1 MNTYSYEKYTNDR
14 IELSDRLIHQLYQ
27 TTRAMTKSLNQLLEV
42 YGLFSSEWTI
52 INSIKIH
59 GEMTQSALA
68 DYLNI
73 EQAAISKSLGKLE
86 KKGLVERRIGR
97 DKREKYVLLSQTAI
111 KQYPEWCRVIAEHRE
126 KILSPL
132 QEEEQKGLTQLL
144 NKIQQR
150 V

>member
-1 MNTYSYEKYTNDR
+1 
-14 IELSDRLIHQLYQ
+14 
-27 TTRAMTKSLNQLLEV
+27 MTKSLNQLLEV

-52 INSIKIH
+52 INSVKVH

-86 KKGLVERRIGR
+86 KKGLIERRIGM

-111 KQYPEWCRVIAEHRE
+111 KQYPEWSRVIAEHRE
-126 KILSPL
+126 QILSHL
-132 QEEEQKGLTQLL
+132 QEKEQKELTQLL
-144 NKIQQR
+144 NKIQR
-150 V
+150 SV

>member
-1 MNTYSYEKYTNDR
+1 
-14 IELSDRLIHQLYQ
+14 
-27 TTRAMTKSLNQLLEV
+27 MTKSLNQLLEA

-86 KKGLVERRIGR
+86 KKGLIERRIGM
-97 DKREKYVLLSQTAI
+97 DKREKYVLLSQAAI

-126 KILSPL
+126 QILSPL

>member
-1 MNTYSYEKYTNDR
+1 
-14 IELSDRLIHQLYQ
+14 
-27 TTRAMTKSLNQLLEV
+27 MTKSLNQLLEA

-86 KKGLVERRIGR
+86 KKGLVERRIGM
-97 DKREKYVLLSQTAI
+97 DKREKYVLLSKTAI
-111 KQYPEWCRVIAEHRE
+111 KQYPEWCRAIAEHRE
-126 KILSPL
+126 QILSLL

-144 NKIQQR
+144 KKIQRR

>member
-1 MNTYSYEKYTNDR
+1 M
-14 IELSDRLIHQLYQ
+14 
-27 TTRAMTKSLNQLLEV
+27 LEV

-52 INSIKIH
+52 INSVKVH

-86 KKGLVERRIGR
+86 KKGLIERRIGM

-111 KQYPEWCRVIAEHRE
+111 KQYPAWSRVIAEHRE
-126 KILSPL
+126 QILSHL
-132 QEEEQKGLTQLL
+132 QEKEQKELTQLL
-144 NKIQQR
+144 NKIQR
-150 V
+150 SV

>member
-1 MNTYSYEKYTNDR
+1 
-14 IELSDRLIHQLYQ
+14 
-27 TTRAMTKSLNQLLEV
+27 MTKSLNQLLEA

-97 DKREKYVLLSQTAI
+97 DKREKYVLLSQAAI

-126 KILSPL
+126 QILSPL

-144 NKIQQR
+144 NKIQRR